1 MSTKNNEKDYRT
13 VSIAELS
20 RKYGISKPTISK
32 WIDNGKLPHH
42 LTARNT
48 RELIRKDV
56 IPLMDKYSIEQNE
69 KKFGG
74 RAATAE
80 QYNAAK
86 ALRESYNARIQK
98 LTYETKIKKLISV
111 EVVEKRLFELALQ
124 IRDSILNIPNKV
136 SPELASMKNEK
147 KINAFLDATLREA
160 LEAISEG
167 EFEKFRKGKLRGSD

>member
-1 MSTKNNEKDYRT
+1 MSTEKNKQRN
-13 VSIAELS
+13 VISIAEIS

-32 WIDNGKLPHH
+32 WMDQGKLPH
-42 LTARNT
+42 RMNSKNN
-48 RELIRKDV
+48 REMLREEV
-56 IPLMDKYSIEQNE
+56 IPLMDQYSLEQNE